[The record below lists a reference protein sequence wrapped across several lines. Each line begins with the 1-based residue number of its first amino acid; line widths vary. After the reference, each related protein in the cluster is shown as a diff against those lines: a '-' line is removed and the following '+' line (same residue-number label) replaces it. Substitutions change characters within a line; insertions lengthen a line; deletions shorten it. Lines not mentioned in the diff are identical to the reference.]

1 MANPSTGF
9 SETSEPNDSILLE
22 RVALGDAAALN
33 SLLDRHWSALVSYSA
48 RLLGNWDAA
57 QDVTQETFVRIWERR
72 EQWRSN
78 GSVRALLYQ
87 IARNLVLDA
96 QKRQDRRTNWIRDRY
111 RDERRIATPLQELQ
125 RSELEEAFREAL
137 RALPERRREVF
148 VLARVDGLSY
158 REIGEVMGV
167 APQTVANQLSA
178 ALSTLREALQ
188 EFTHEPARSEIE
200 AATRPVPTSG

>member
-1 MANPSTGF
+1 MANLSTGF
-9 SETSEPNDSILLE
+9 SETPEPNDSILLE
-22 RVALGDAAALN
+22 RVALGDATALN
-33 SLLDRHWSALVSYSA
+33 SLLDRHWPALVSYSA

-87 IARNLVLDA
+87 ITRNLVLDA

-137 RALPERRREVF
+137 QALPERRREVF

-188 EFTHEPARSEIE
+188 EFTNEPARSKFE
-200 AATRPVPTSG
+200 AATRRIPTSR